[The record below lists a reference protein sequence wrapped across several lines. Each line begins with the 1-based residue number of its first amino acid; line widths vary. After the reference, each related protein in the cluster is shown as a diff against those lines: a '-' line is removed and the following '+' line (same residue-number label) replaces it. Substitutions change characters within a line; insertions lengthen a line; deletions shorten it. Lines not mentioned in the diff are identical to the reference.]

1 MADFTPLKEDIRCT
15 VVLPSDGTKYDNEIK
30 RLWNGCLHYKRPLAF
45 VKVREKPDVSK
56 TVKFCIDKKVSAV
69 D

>member
-30 RLWNGCLHYKRPLAF
+30 RLWNACVHDKRPLAF
-45 VKVREKPDVSK
+45 VKVREKSDVTK
-56 TVKFCIDKKVSAV
+56 AVKFCVERKVSVV